1 MTDQINQGAV
11 AAVQFYPAAAAAWW
25 QQAGV
30 VAPLVCNVDPASG
43 EFLGACAADP
53 SPLEPGIWL
62 IPAHSYSIQPPELKA
77 GFAAIVTQD
86 GKHWDQVVDHRGV
99 TVYRTADGE
108 AQAWTRL
115 GELPEDFTLQAP
127 TSDFDIWNGS
137 AWVVD
142 QVARG
147 KALRQSGAHKQA
159 LLVRYATLRISTL
172 QDAVALEMATDA
184 EATALTAWKRYRI
197 ELNRLDLS
205 DAAPTA
211 ESWPSSPDETAAADW
226 LTSQGFEEVA

>member
-1 MTDQINQGAV
+1 MTDQIIQGAV
-11 AAVQFYPAAAAAWW
+11 VAVQSNPAAATAWW

-30 VAPLVCNVDPASG
+30 VAPLVCNVDPGNG

-53 SPLEPGIWL
+53 SPLEPGVWL
-62 IPAHSYSIQPPELKA
+62 IPAHSYRIQPPEPKA
-77 GFAAIVTQD
+77 GFAAIATQD
-86 GKHWDQVVDHRGV
+86 GKHWDQVVDHRGA

-108 AQAWTRL
+108 AQTWTTL
-115 GELPEDFTLQAP
+115 GELSGDFTLQAP
-127 TSDFDIWNGS
+127 TSDFDTWSGS

-147 KALRQSGAHKQA
+147 KALRQSGAHKHA
-159 LLVRYATLRISTL
+159 LLVRYATLRISSL

-184 EATALTAWKRYRI
+184 EVTALTAWKRYRI

-205 DAAPTA
+205 AAVPTA
-211 ESWPSSPDETAAADW
+211 DSWPASPDDTAAADW

>member
-1 MTDQINQGAV
+1 MTDQIIQGAV
-11 AAVQFYPAAAAAWW
+11 AAVQSYLAATTTWW

-53 SPLEPGIWL
+53 SPLEPGVWL
-62 IPAHSYSIQPPELKA
+62 IPAHSYRIQPPELKT
-77 GFAAIVTQD
+77 GFAAIATQD
-86 GKHWDQVVDHRGV
+86 GKHWDQVVDHRGA

-108 AQAWTRL
+108 AQVWIML
-115 GELPEDFTLQAP
+115 GELPGDFTLQAP
-127 TSDFDIWNGS
+127 TSDFDTWNGS
-137 AWVVD
+137 AWVVN
-142 QVARG
+142 QLARG

-159 LLVRYATLRISTL
+159 LLVRYATLRISSL

-184 EATALTAWKRYRI
+184 EVTALTAWKRYRI

-205 DAAPTA
+205 AAAPTA
-211 ESWPSSPDETAAADW
+211 DSWPASPDEAAAADW